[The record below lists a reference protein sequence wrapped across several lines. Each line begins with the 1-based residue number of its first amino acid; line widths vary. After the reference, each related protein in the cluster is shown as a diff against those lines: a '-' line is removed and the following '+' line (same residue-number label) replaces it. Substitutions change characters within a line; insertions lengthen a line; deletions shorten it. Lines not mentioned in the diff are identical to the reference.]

1 MADHACIRSLSQL
14 AQRGP
19 SRSLNTPPQG
29 LTNADAPEHMAAGQ
43 LETDSQT
50 NSWDPELISRASS
63 VAFPEDVPPGSKAAR
78 SKEKGKGKIKEKDGD
93 KMVTRV
99 KEEPLPAAL
108 PLFNNIS
115 SAVTAFTSHF
125 LWHSHS
131 GSEMRIIARRV
142 VLWGPWSTAMAAL
155 GHITFGVLI
164 RQWRR
169 QTFRRGRAGGFVPA
183 AKFTR

>member
-1 MADHACIRSLSQL
+1 MADHSHTRTLSQL

-29 LTNADAPEHMAAGQ
+29 LANADALEHIAPGQ

-50 NSWDPELISRASS
+50 NSWDPELISRSSS

-78 SKEKGKGKIKEKDGD
+78 AKEKGKGKSKEKDGD

-108 PLFNNIS
+108 PLLNSVS
-115 SAVTAFTSHF
+115 SAVNAFTSRF
-125 LWHSHS
+125 LWCSHS
-131 GSEMRIIARRV
+131 ASEMRIIARRV
-142 VLWGPWSTAMAAL
+142 AL
-155 GHITFGVLI
+155 
-164 RQWRR
+164 
-169 QTFRRGRAGGFVPA
+169 
-183 AKFTR
+183 